1 MIRISISRR
10 GRAPATGAVLPL
22 AGLIA
27 CAVLASSCQ
36 PPQLTSSGDGDEEA
50 EGENRQATPVAAG
63 REGASTRSRA
73 TWRENHDAAMAEA
86 EKHDLP
92 VYMLFT
98 GSDWCPPCQALERN
112 ILRAPTFRSY
122 ADENLVLLKLDFPR
136 GRAQRESVKA
146 QNQALAKKWDVSRQL
161 HRDHARGAPAAPL
174 LRIRGRKPR
183 GLRGEIGPAPVSV
196 GRILRDNPVAIRA
209 EGRRVRPL
217 WHE

>member
-1 MIRISISRR
+1 MISITITSRSHDPDFHFSP
-10 GRAPATGAVLPL
+10 RARAGAVLPL

-146 QNQALAKKWDVSRQL
+146 QNQALAKKWDVS
-161 HRDHARGAPAAPL
+161 GFPTVIVTTP
-174 LRIRGRKPR
+174 
-183 GLRGEIGPAPVSV
+183 
-196 GRILRDNPVAIRA
+196 
-209 EGRRVRPL
+209 EGRRLHRSSGFGGGSPEAYVAKLDQLR
-217 WHE
+217 